1 MFKWMKKSILN
12 NIEYNVI
19 HNDFERKKM
28 NKSEIFMM
36 NNEINIDTLKFI
48 H

>member
-19 HNDFERKKM
+19 HSDFERKKKDEKKAKYLWWEM
-28 NKSEIFMM
+28 RQIS
-36 NNEINIDTLKFI
+36 T